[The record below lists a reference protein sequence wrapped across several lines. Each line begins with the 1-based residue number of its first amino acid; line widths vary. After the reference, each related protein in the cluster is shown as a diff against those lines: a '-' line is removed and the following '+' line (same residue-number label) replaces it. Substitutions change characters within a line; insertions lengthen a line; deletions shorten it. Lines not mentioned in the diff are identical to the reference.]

1 MAFEAVM
8 HLWGRKPLKVYG
20 NHMSESILTI
30 LGHIIKGEATIKV
43 GMGTAKTHIGTGLPG
58 VQ

>member
-1 MAFEAVM
+1 M